1 MAEFQED
8 QIFKNIAEEDVEVL
22 LEITDKKSKTKKIW
36 TKELQLIDSTTFK
49 PDFIIELDNENLI
62 IEFQSTEVDDKF
74 SKRSHCYVALTD
86 YKKVNDKKVN
96 LCVIST
102 AEKSKKVSYRVN
114 DTNTFNYEIKGN
126 DIFDGEKIIKEIEE
140 KYNQRINIPVKN
152 VSIFH

>member
-74 SKRSHCYVALTD
+74 SKRNHCYVALTD
-86 YKKVNDKKVN
+86 YKKV
-96 LCVIST
+96 
-102 AEKSKKVSYRVN
+102 RVLAR
-114 DTNTFNYEIKGN
+114 
-126 DIFDGEKIIKEIEE
+126 IILFSELP
-140 KYNQRINIPVKN
+140 N
-152 VSIFH
+152 